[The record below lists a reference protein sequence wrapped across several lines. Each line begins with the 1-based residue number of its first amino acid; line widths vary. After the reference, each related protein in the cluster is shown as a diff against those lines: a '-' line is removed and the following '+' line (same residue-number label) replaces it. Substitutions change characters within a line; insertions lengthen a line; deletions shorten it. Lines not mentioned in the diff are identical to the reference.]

1 MGSEWEKYFAAST
14 NDLSRLFDKEGQ
26 LINAISE
33 WTYMIK
39 TNKIPHT
46 ESIKEDLKLVKTV
59 FELFKPDEWRFDDP
73 LEYASHPINAFHLL
87 KRTSK
92 LWPEMY
98 ENITSESLENLFEEH
113 IAHFPEEDD
122 YKYGACVG
130 MVNIELY
137 YSLSGT
143 TFLEIAK
150 GRVRNPSNGKIY
162 QARHTLTSNDFIL
175 IADAAWRG
183 T

>member
-1 MGSEWEKYFAAST
+1 
-14 NDLSRLFDKEGQ
+14 
-26 LINAISE
+26 
-33 WTYMIK
+33 
-39 TNKIPHT
+39 
-46 ESIKEDLKLVKTV
+46 
-59 FELFKPDEWRFDDP
+59 
-73 LEYASHPINAFHLL
+73 
-87 KRTSK
+87 
-92 LWPEMY
+92 MY
-98 ENITSESLENLFEEH
+98 ENITSQSLENLFEEH

-150 GRVRNPSNGKIY
+150 GRVKNPLNGKIY

-175 IADAAWRG
+175 IAEAAWRG
-183 T
+183 TTCICYLLTYRVFHLRMCFLKGLKMSQNQYVDKKKRQ